1 MRNGLHASSN
11 NKHAREEIRLLFPDY
26 EFLKTKPIPFHSKN
40 PSNSFPSADEI
51 ITNDKSIRIEHDL
64 YYLESSGKQKEKKN

>member
-26 EFLKTKPIPFHSKN
+26 EFLKTKPIPFHSSSLLIIFSLKLFLF
-40 PSNSFPSADEI
+40 SFSGGDHFEYIINSS
-51 ITNDKSIRIEHDL
+51 
-64 YYLESSGKQKEKKN
+64 